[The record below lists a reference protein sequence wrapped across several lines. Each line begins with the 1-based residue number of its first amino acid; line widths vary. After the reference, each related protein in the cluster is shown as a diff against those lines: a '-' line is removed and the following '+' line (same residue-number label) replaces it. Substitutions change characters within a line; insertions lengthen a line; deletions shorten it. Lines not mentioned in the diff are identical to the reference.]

1 MAGQNHAKISHDLLL
16 SSLPPLGRGAAG
28 GTPARKGS
36 RAGVA
41 INATQAIERIRV
53 ARPDLVFLDINMPG
67 LNGLRALRLIKQ
79 IDTTIP
85 VLMVTA
91 NADNALAAEAIK
103 LGAFSYIPKP
113 RRRLDRA
120 CVVARVTNCATM
132 LVQLR
137 APDVLTGT
145 KPRGQGR
152 RT

>member
-1 MAGQNHAKISHDLLL
+1 M
-16 SSLPPLGRGAAG
+16 
-28 GTPARKGS
+28 
-36 RAGVA
+36 
-41 INATQAIERIRV
+41 
-53 ARPDLVFLDINMPG
+53 FLDINMPG
-67 LNGLRALRLIKQ
+67 LNSVRALRLIKQ
-79 IDTTIP
+79 IGTTIP

-120 CVVARVTNCATM
+120 GVVAGVTNCETM

-152 RT
+152 RS